1 MKRSKRSLENR
12 EKILS
17 VAQQL
22 FSEKGYDNTTI
33 QDIINQLGGMTKGAI
48 YHYFS
53 SKEEIMQCIME
64 GYDIPNGMS
73 ELYTVEQQN
82 SGLQKLKHRML
93 SSLKD
98 IEKLVLLFS
107 AKALM
112 KSPRIIGEIYL
123 TCLKRTD
130 DVRELINEGI
140 ADGSIITDYPNELA
154 EFIALTTDMGFV
166 LNFPRCTKEE
176 LEGRL
181 FFMRNV
187 FESINISLIDDEI
200 LDSIFRLYDHI
211 KSRK

>member
-1 MKRSKRSLENR
+1 MKRSKRSSENR

-33 QDIINQLGGMTKGAI
+33 QDIIDQLGGMTKGAI

-64 GYDIPNGMS
+64 DYDIPNGKS
-73 ELYTVEQQN
+73 ELNTLEQQN
-82 SGLQKLKHRML
+82 SGLQKLKQKML

-98 IEKLVLLFS
+98 TEKLVLLFS

-112 KSPRIIGEIYL
+112 KSPRIIGEVYL

-130 DVRELINEGI
+130 NVRELIDEGI
-140 ADGSIITDYPNELA
+140 ADGSIVTDYPAELA
-154 EFIALTTDMGFV
+154 EFIALTTDMGFI
-166 LNFPRCTKEE
+166 LNFPRCTREE

-181 FFMRNV
+181 IFMRKIFEGINV
-187 FESINISLIDDEI
+187 SLIDDEI
-200 LDSIFRLYDHI
+200 LDSIFHLYDHI
-211 KSRK
+211 KLRK